1 MNRFDN
7 ALQMIRKH
15 LPQLEIR
22 ENEPMSRHTSFRIGG
37 PVRAMAIPR
46 QIAEL
51 SDLCDLLRL
60 NGITPLVIGN
70 GTNLLVSDSPLEHFV
85 IKTSEGLGDVRPLP
99 VAQLSVECGVT
110 LARAAAEA
118 QALGLTGLEFA
129 HGIPGTVGGAVTM
142 NAGAYGGEMKD
153 IVCSTIYL
161 DENLTIR
168 ELEDEEHAFGYRRSA
183 FTGTN
188 KIVLRTMLRLQPGS
202 PEEIAAKMRE
212 LAERRRESQPLEK
225 ASAGSFFKRPANGY
239 AAALIDECG
248 LKGYAVGGAQVSEK
262 HAGFIVNNGGATFSD
277 VRRVMDHVRDTV
289 YERTGTILEPEVR
302 IITA

>member
-1 MNRFDN
+1 MTGFDK
-7 ALQMIRKH
+7 ALQTIRKH
-15 LPQLEIR
+15 LPHLEIR

-37 PVRAMAIPR
+37 PVRAMAFPR

-51 SDLCDLLRL
+51 SDLCDLLRFH
-60 NGITPLVIGN
+60 GITPLVIGN
-70 GTNLLVSDSPLEHFV
+70 GTNLLVTDAPMEYFV
-85 IKTSEGLGDVRPLP
+85 IKTSDGLVDVRPLP

-129 HGIPGTVGGAVTM
+129 HGIPGTVGGAISM

-161 DENLTIR
+161 DENLVIR
-168 ELEDEEHAFGYRRSA
+168 ELVGDDHCFSYRHSA
-183 FTGTN
+183 FTGSN
-188 KIVLRTMLRLQPGS
+188 KVVLRTMLRLQPAS
-202 PEEIAAKMRE
+202 PEEVAAKMRE

-262 HAGFIVNNGGATFSD
+262 HAGFIVNNGGASFSD